1 MGKGEDMKHFEN
13 IDIKNL
19 ITIVALLLWVGIS
32 VYGLLNSEFKTIF
45 DYFKEVFMMIVSF
58 YLGTK
63 VAKKETTNEETTNNY
78 E

>member
-1 MGKGEDMKHFEN
+1 MKKFEN
-13 IDIKNL
+13 IDIKNV
-19 ITIVALLLWVGIS
+19 ITIIALLLWIGIS
-32 VYGLLNSEFKTIF
+32 VYGLLNGEFNTVF

-63 VAKKETTNEETTNNY
+63 VAKTSVDAEPTSQDY